1 MTEDKFLSW
10 PKAFFTG
17 EQSLFNINALKSF
30 FLFFSKHKFSAA
42 DKQLISY
49 NYNYFYEVRLM
60 KERIAEF
67 EAVLDQEEKILDS
80 LVHSQDLL
88 KKAVTDK
95 NWESLTKIINN
106 INTISSDFLEADTSR
121 EVLQDMMKMNE
132 IKPYFERLGNMRAK
146 LLKCKIENQALSKY
160 VNITKNFIQGVVD
173 NALPQSRNK
182 VYSKNGKI
190 VQPQPQS
197 VVLNLDF

>member
-1 MTEDKFLSW
+1 
-10 PKAFFTG
+10 
-17 EQSLFNINALKSF
+17 
-30 FLFFSKHKFSAA
+30 
-42 DKQLISY
+42 
-49 NYNYFYEVRLM
+49 M
-60 KERIAEF
+60 KGNTKEF
-67 EAVLDQEEKILDS
+67 EQILEKEEQILD
-80 LVHSQDLL
+80 DLL
-88 KKAVTDK
+88 KSQSQLRKAVTDK

-160 VNITKNFIQGVVD
+160 VNITKNFIQGVVE
-173 NALPQSRNK
+173 NALPQSGNK
-182 VYSKNGKI
+182 VYSKSGKI

>member
-1 MTEDKFLSW
+1 
-10 PKAFFTG
+10 
-17 EQSLFNINALKSF
+17 
-30 FLFFSKHKFSAA
+30 
-42 DKQLISY
+42 
-49 NYNYFYEVRLM
+49 M
-60 KERIAEF
+60 KEIINEF
-67 EAVLDQEEKILDS
+67 EEVLNHEEKILDN
-80 LVHSQDLL
+80 LVHNQDML
-88 KKAVTDK
+88 KKAVTEK
-95 NWESLTKIINN
+95 NWESLTRIINN
-106 INTISSDFLEADTSR
+106 INTISSEFLEADTKR
-121 EVLQDMMKMNE
+121 ENLQDMMKMNE
-132 IKPYFERLGNMRAK
+132 IKPYFERLGTMRAK

>member
-1 MTEDKFLSW
+1 MMENMN
-10 PKAFFTG
+10 
-17 EQSLFNINALKSF
+17 Q
-30 FLFFSKHKFSAA
+30 
-42 DKQLISY
+42 
-49 NYNYFYEVRLM
+49 
-60 KERIAEF
+60 F
-67 EAVLDQEEKILDS
+67 ESILDEEEKILDN
-80 LVHSQDLL
+80 LVKNQDML

-106 INTISSDFLEADTSR
+106 INSISSNFMEIDEKR
-121 EVLQDMMKMNE
+121 ESLQDMMKIEE
-132 IKPYFERLGNMRAK
+132 IKPYFSRLGSMRAK

-160 VNITKNFIQGVVD
+160 VNITKNFIQGIVED
-173 NALPQSRNK
+173 ALPQSGNK

>member
-1 MTEDKFLSW
+1 
-10 PKAFFTG
+10 
-17 EQSLFNINALKSF
+17 
-30 FLFFSKHKFSAA
+30 
-42 DKQLISY
+42 
-49 NYNYFYEVRLM
+49 M
-60 KERIAEF
+60 KEIINEF
-67 EAVLDQEEKILDS
+67 EAVLDQEEKILDN
-80 LVHSQDLL
+80 LVHNQDLL
-88 KKAVTDK
+88 KKAVTEK

-106 INTISSDFLEADTSR
+106 INTISSEFLEADTNR
-121 EVLQDMMKMNE
+121 EVLQDTMKMNE
-132 IKPYFERLGNMRAK
+132 IKPYFERLGAMRAK

>member
-1 MTEDKFLSW
+1 
-10 PKAFFTG
+10 
-17 EQSLFNINALKSF
+17 
-30 FLFFSKHKFSAA
+30 
-42 DKQLISY
+42 
-49 NYNYFYEVRLM
+49 M
-60 KERIAEF
+60 KETIAEF
-67 EAVLDQEEKILDS
+67 EAVLDQEEKILDN
-80 LVHSQDLL
+80 LVRNQDML
-88 KKAVTDK
+88 KKAVTEK

-106 INTISSDFLEADTSR
+106 INSISSEFLEADTNR
-121 EVLQDMMKMNE
+121 EVLQDMMKMSE

-190 VQPQPQS
+190 NIVYDVKFKKFYKLMDRVNS
-197 VVLNLDF
+197 SFKNRIEK